1 MLAIPALWMFPA
13 LFLLVFLG
21 FPVAFSMIGLS
32 FAFGY
37 WFFGDTLGQQLFSR
51 LQDVSQNYVLTA
63 LPLFIFMGSVIER
76 SGIAERL
83 FHAIQ
88 LWIGRWRGGLAHTS
102 VFMCGIFAACSGVVG
117 AVETVVGMMA
127 IPPMLKQRYK
137 HDLIAGTICAG
148 GSLGTIIPPT
158 VTVVI
163 YGSLVQ
169 ESIADLYA
177 GVVIPGLLMLALFV
191 VYIAIRCRLRPGD
204 APALPRE
211 EFQVP
216 LTFKLKTTLTA
227 LVPAA
232 ALIVAVLGSI
242 LAGIASPTEA
252 AGVGAFGAI
261 LLTIAYGRM
270 RLELAFQMIERAIR
284 VNAMVMFTVLGGVMF
299 SSIFIANGGSDLI
312 RLFLETFELTPGQ
325 LTALML
331 AVFFLLGFI
340 LDWVSIVL
348 ICMPLF
354 APIVR
359 DIGIDPIWFGI
370 MVCVVIQTSYLTP
383 PVAPSIYY
391 LRGIAPPEITYG
403 SMFIGVAPFVV
414 CQLIVLGIVALYP
427 PAALYLPALLF
438 GSAG

>member
-1 MLAIPALWMFPA
+1 MLEIPALWMFPA

-32 FAFGY
+32 FGFGY
-37 WFFGDTLGQQLFSR
+37 WFFGDTLGRQLFSR

-127 IPPMLKQRYK
+127 IPPMMKQRYK
-137 HDLIAGTICAG
+137 HDLISGTICAG

-158 VTVVI
+158 VVVII
-163 YGSLVQ
+163 YGSIVQ
-169 ESIADLYA
+169 ESIADLFA
-177 GVVIPGLLMLALFV
+177 GVVIPGLLMLVLFIA
-191 VYIAIRCRLRPGD
+191 YIAIRCHLRPED
-204 APALPRE
+204 APLLSRE

-216 LTFKLKTTLTA
+216 LAFKLKTTLVA

-242 LAGIASPTEA
+242 LAGVASPTEA
-252 AGVGAFGAI
+252 AGVGAFGAVA
-261 LLTIAYGRM
+261 LTIAYGRM
-270 RLELAFQMIERAIR
+270 RLKVAFQMIERAIR

-299 SSIFIANGGSDLI
+299 SSIFMVNGGSDLI
-312 RLFLETFELTPGQ
+312 RLFLETFKLTPGQ

-331 AVFFLLGFI
+331 AVFFILGFI

-348 ICMPLF
+348 ICMPIF

-359 DIGIDPIWFGI
+359 QIGIDPIWFGI

-391 LRGIAPPEITYG
+391 LRGIAPAEITYE

-414 CQLIVLGIVALYP
+414 CQLIVLAIVAVYP
-427 PAALYLPALLF
+427 ATALYLPSLLF
-438 GSAG
+438 HK